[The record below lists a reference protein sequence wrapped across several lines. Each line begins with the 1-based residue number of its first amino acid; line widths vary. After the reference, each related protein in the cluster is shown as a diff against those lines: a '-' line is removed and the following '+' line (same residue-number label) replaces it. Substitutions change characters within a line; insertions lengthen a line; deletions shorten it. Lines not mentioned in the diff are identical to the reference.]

1 MDKTLNMKLDLKSI
15 NLLELIDQ
23 PTLALYMDKGT
34 DKILDANRPYYPN
47 SREICVKGIYFALT
61 ECLEYD
67 THFVICSQYKKTP
80 RAKKTYRYAFG
91 AYDPDKNELV
101 WFFNGQSI
109 AETRPVAI
117 KTYSALKK
125 WCSTNAPSLIPFAY
139 KK

>member
-1 MDKTLNMKLDLKSI
+1 MDKTLSMKLDLKSI

-23 PTLALYMDKGT
+23 PTLAVYMDNGSE
-34 DKILDANRPYYPN
+34 KILEANRPYYPH

-61 ECLEYD
+61 EVQE
-67 THFVICSQYKKTP
+67 FEMPFMVCSQYKKTP

-91 AYDPDKNELV
+91 AYNPDKNDMV
-101 WFFNGQSI
+101 WFFNGSPV
-109 AETRPVAI
+109 AETRLDAV

-125 WCSTNAPSLIPFAY
+125 WCSINHPTLIPFAY